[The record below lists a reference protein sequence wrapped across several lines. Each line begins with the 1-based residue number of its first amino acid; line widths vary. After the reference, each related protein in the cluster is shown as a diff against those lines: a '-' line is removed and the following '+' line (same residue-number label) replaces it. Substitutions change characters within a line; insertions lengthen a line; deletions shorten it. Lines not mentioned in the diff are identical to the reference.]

1 MRYSLRRPRSPSPP
15 RRATPTARWRRWS
28 SSTGRA
34 SPGAHAF
41 TARATDNK
49 GGTLTSAAVNVIVNV
64 PPTVSITAPASRA
77 LFAAPASVA
86 IGATAADTDGTIA
99 RVDFYQGATLI
110 GSAPNAPYGFT
121 WTNVAAGSY
130 TLTAVA
136 TDDRG
141 ASTTS
146 AAVAITVSGTA
157 GVSIT
162 APADGAVFAAG

>member
-64 PPTVSITAPASRA
+64 PPTVSITSPASRT

-86 IGATAADTDGTIA
+86 IGATAADADGTIA

-110 GSAPNAPYGFT
+110 GTAPMAPYSVSWSG
-121 WTNVAAGSY
+121 AGSGTY
-130 TLTAVA
+130 QLTAVA
-136 TDDRG
+136 TDG
-141 ASTTS
+141 AGATTTS
-146 AAVAITVSGTA
+146 SVVTIRVN
-157 GVSIT
+157 T
-162 APADGAVFAAG
+162 AP